1 MLSQGVGYA
10 ISALGFLAAAGG
22 KSLLVKDI
30 AAATGIPPAYLAKI
44 VHALGKR
51 GVVAT
56 QRGVG
61 GGVTLARPANDI
73 SLFDLALALQDPVVE
88 PTCLL
93 GGAVCSDERACP
105 AHEFWKAQRA
115 EIHAYLQA
123 TKVSDVAAF
132 EADRLWKAGKEAGS

>member
-10 ISALGFLAAAGG
+10 ISALSFLAAAGG
-22 KSLLVKDI
+22 RSLLVKDI

-61 GGVTLARPANDI
+61 GGVTLARPATEI
-73 SLFDLALALQDPVVE
+73 SLFDLAVALQDPVVE
-88 PTCLL
+88 PMCLL

-105 AHEFWKAQRA
+105 AHEFWKLQRA
-115 EIHAYLQA
+115 GIHSYLQA
-123 TKVSDVAAF
+123 TRVSDVAAF
-132 EADRLWKAGKEAGS
+132 EAERMQKASTPSVT